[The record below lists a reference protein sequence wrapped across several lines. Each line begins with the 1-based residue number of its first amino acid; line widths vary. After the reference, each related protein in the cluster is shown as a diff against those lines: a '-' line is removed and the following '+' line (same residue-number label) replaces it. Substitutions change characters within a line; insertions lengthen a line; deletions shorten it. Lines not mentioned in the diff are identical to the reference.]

1 MEEKNETPNK
11 SASQASYREVL
22 ITKKNSL
29 WFLEMRFLIN
39 GFLLYTVTGKIIEIK
54 TENTEATA
62 TH

>member
-1 MEEKNETPNK
+1 MKPLTNQPLRLLIER
-11 SASQASYREVL
+11 SLSQ
-22 ITKKNSL
+22 KNSL